1 MFLVSIAKKLQ
12 EQSRRL
18 QVANPLACLG
28 SLRVELIEVQAMAEL
43 KGILALSG
51 PLRRVLL
58 LCDIAEILAP
68 DQPQES
74 ASIIALSAEGLGRMA
89 DELLSPESSF
99 DMAWVVRESDRLWG
113 RYLDLLRPLAGA
125 HVGRPAQAD
134 VGDLDAPPAIDL
146 PRLLGL
152 LGVTTSPARKSPAGS
167 RPLFEIDDEEIP
179 PAISS
184 AQLLKVLLKQP
195 VENKSDGVSSQRA
208 GGPVIITPPSP
219 ALQSSPSQ
227 TDLPQEPQPAAQVE
241 TSPAPVSGPKEKFS
255 GPLADPATR
264 LAFREDSENLTE
276 RIGGLL
282 PELERGEQTP
292 STLRELGRCLHTLK
306 GAAGAVGLGQLA
318 EFVHR
323 LEDLNQDAIGT
334 TGPVNSELLLGAHD
348 LLLQLEHVIVHL
360 TDSVPG
366 DPDATVDHADAVAD
380 DAVSSVAPA
389 SPSSSV
395 LLGDAV
401 VSDVD
406 ETVRVPIA
414 RLGELM
420 DLVAE
425 LLVLNGPRSSLAT
438 RVKDFAST
446 VRSSRNRLAGSI
458 DQLCELH
465 AGKSIEEAQPPDQAA
480 DSADRDQAFLGVV
493 RHLSEQ
499 GDDLLILAENLRGV
513 AVPMADDADI
523 AARLTRHLWDLL
535 HEIRVVPIRPLL
547 QRLAAWPAPRPRLK
561 ASRSG
566 LCWREKMPCSIVSCR
581 TRSSSRF
588 CTSSGMLL
596 DMASS
601 SPPIEPRQART
612 PKGR

>member
-1 MFLVSIAKKLQ
+1 ML
-12 EQSRRL
+12 
-18 QVANPLACLG
+18 
-28 SLRVELIEVQAMAEL
+28 
-43 KGILALSG
+43 
-51 PLRRVLL
+51 
-58 LCDIAEILAP
+58 
-68 DQPQES
+68 
-74 ASIIALSAEGLGRMA
+74 
-89 DELLSPESSF
+89 
-99 DMAWVVRESDRLWG
+99 
-113 RYLDLLRPLAGA
+113 
-125 HVGRPAQAD
+125 
-134 VGDLDAPPAIDL
+134 PPAIDL
-146 PRLLGL
+146 PRLLRL
-152 LGVTTSPARKSPAGS
+152 LGVSTTPARKSSAGS

-195 VENKSDGVSSQRA
+195 VENKSDAVNSQQPA
-208 GGPVIITPPSP
+208 QPVITTPPSP
-219 ALQSSPSQ
+219 APQSPPTQ
-227 TDLPQEPQPAAQVE
+227 TDQPVEPQPAAPVE
-241 TSPAPVSGPKEKFS
+241 ARPAPIPGPREKFS

-306 GAAGAVGLGQLA
+306 GAAGAVGLTQIA

-323 LEDLNQDAIGT
+323 LEDLNQAAIGT
-334 TGPVNSELLLGAHD
+334 TGPVDSELLLGAHD

-380 DAVSSVAPA
+380 AAVSLEAPA

-406 ETVRVPIA
+406 ETVRVPIT

-465 AGKSIEEAQPPDQAA
+465 AGKSVEEAQRPDQAA
-480 DSADRDQAFLGVV
+480 DSADRDQEFLGVV

-499 GDDLLILAENLRGV
+499 ADDLLILAENLRGV

-523 AARLTRHLWDLL
+523 AERLTHTLWDLL
-535 HEIRVVPIRPLL
+535 YYIRVVPIRPLL
-547 QRLAAWPAPRPRLK
+547 QRLGRVARAVAKIEGKQVQVVLEGEDALLDRLVQDKVFEPLLHIVRNAVGHGIEQPGDRTTVGKDSEGTVWITAVQDEDTLTFTVRDDGRGLDYTSIERRARDLGLLRGDEKPDVERLREIVFRSGFSTRAGADALSGAASAWISSPVKSP
-561 ASRSG
+561 ASR
-566 LCWREKMPCSIVSCR
+566 EPCVCS
-581 TRSSSRF
+581 RSQGR
-588 CTSSGMLL
+588 
-596 DMASS
+596 
-601 SPPIEPRQART
+601 ARV
-612 PKGR
+612 